1 MGLLDILNGMQ
12 NGPRG
17 QTQPGKGGMS
27 PVTMAM
33 LALLAYKAYQKVSAP
48 QPGSTSASGNAG
60 GGIGG
65 ALGGMLGGSAGGA
78 AAGGGLGSVLGGLL
92 GGAPGGTSAGGSLG
106 GLGSLLPGGLGGLL
120 AGGAAGSVLS
130 GGLGDLVKQLQQ
142 SGHGEAAQSW
152 VGTGPNK
159 TISPDDLG
167 KALGDDTVNS
177 LAEQAGLSKVDLLSG
192 LSQQLPHL
200 VDQLTPQGNLPDEH
214 EMSRML

>member
-27 PVTMAM
+27 PITMAM
-33 LALLAYKAYQKVSAP
+33 MALLAYKAYQKLGTNQPAP
-48 QPGSTSASGNAG
+48 AP
-60 GGIGG
+60 
-65 ALGGMLGGSAGGA
+65 AGGA
-78 AAGGGLGSVLGGLL
+78 VGSLGSILGGLL
-92 GGAPGGTSAGGSLG
+92 GGGGASGSSPGLG
-106 GLGSLLPGGLGGLL
+106 GLLQGGLGGLL

-130 GGLGDLVKQLQQ
+130 GGLGDLVNQLQR

-159 TISPDDLG
+159 EISPSELG
-167 KALGDDTVNS
+167 QALGDDTVGS
-177 LAEQAGLSKVDLLSG
+177 LAEQAGLSKIDLLEG
-192 LSQQLPHL
+192 LSQQLPQL
-200 VDQLTPQGNLPDEH
+200 VDQLTPHGRLPDEQ

>member
-27 PVTMAM
+27 PITMAM
-33 LALLAYKAYQKVSAP
+33 LALLAYKAYQKVSAS
-48 QPGSTSASGNAG
+48 QPGSTGTSSNAG

-78 AAGGGLGSVLGGLL
+78 PAGGGLGNVLGGLL
-92 GGAPGGTSAGGSLG
+92 GGAPGGASAGSLG

-130 GGLGDLVKQLQQ
+130 SGLGDLVKQLQQ
-142 SGHGEAAQSW
+142 SGHGETAQSW

-192 LSQQLPHL
+192 LSQQLPNL
-200 VDQLTPQGNLPDEH
+200 VDQLTPKGSLPDEH